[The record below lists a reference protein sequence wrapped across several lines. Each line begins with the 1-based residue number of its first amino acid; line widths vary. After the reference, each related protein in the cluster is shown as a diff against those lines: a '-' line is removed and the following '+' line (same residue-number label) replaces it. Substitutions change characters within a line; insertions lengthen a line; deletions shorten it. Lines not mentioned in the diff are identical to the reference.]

1 MISASSAVPPSAL
14 RRRSA
19 EIGSLA
25 ITKTFIR
32 TLHSLA
38 DEPDVRPQ
46 CWPPEALKHAQA
58 SVATCRKT
66 LASREPLR
74 RSTGEHRVG
83 GRVHGQT
90 RERCKRHR
98 ADAPRT
104 LTQQRQSGGA
114 SSRATAPDARSPG
127 CGGKRRGGSGCGIV
141 VHGLSFG
148 ILRRVAAR
156 REVIVNG

>member
-1 MISASSAVPPSAL
+1 MISASSAVPPSTS

-58 SVATCRKT
+58 SVASCRKT
-66 LASREPLR
+66 LASREGFATPLA
-74 RSTGEHRVG
+74 SIEMG
-83 GRVHGQT
+83 GRVDGES
-90 RERCKRHR
+90 RERGNRHR
-98 ADAPRT
+98 ADAPRR
-104 LTQQRQSGGA
+104 LTQQYQ
-114 SSRATAPDARSPG
+114 
-127 CGGKRRGGSGCGIV
+127 
-141 VHGLSFG
+141 
-148 ILRRVAAR
+148 
-156 REVIVNG
+156 